1 MTVFVNAVGAKMG
14 GAAND
19 LSALLAHLRAAGG
32 SARWVFFVDPSQA
45 ELGRNLPSNV
55 ELRLKAIQSSD
66 WLRRLWWDQVTLRH
80 RLASEHAS
88 VLFSFSDFGLFR
100 SPVPQLLFL
109 RNAVHFSEA
118 FRTRV
123 LPTKGWRF
131 RLVFALRRWL
141 ACRSIRAAD
150 AFMTP
155 SASMLEMVREAVPLP
170 DGKGEV
176 NYPGAPARGTNGER
190 PPSDYSGTIRLLFPT
205 FYADHKNFA
214 TALEALRLLRQ
225 RHGARFRLVTT
236 ADPRWELARLTSTWK
251 ADLATLEELSREG
264 GVEVLGLVPHE
275 KLLALY
281 RQCHVMCYPTLAESF
296 GHPLLEAMQAG
307 LPVVA
312 SDIGVNRELARDAA
326 LYFSPLDAAQLAA
339 RIEEV
344 ADNAALRVAM
354 QERGRRYASEFSWTR
369 HAETLL
375 RRLGE
380 LAEQPAPPSA
390 GLAGAQ

>member
-1 MTVFVNAVGAKMG
+1 MTTVVNAVGAKMG

-19 LSALLAHLRAAGG
+19 LRALLAHLRAAGG
-32 SARWVFFVDPSQA
+32 TARWVLFVDPSQA

-55 ELRLKAIQSSD
+55 ELRLQAIQSSG
-66 WLRRLWWDQVTLRH
+66 WLRRLWWDQVTLR
-80 RLASEHAS
+80 RLLAREQAS

-100 SPVPQLLFL
+100 SPVPQLLFV
-109 RNAVHFSEA
+109 RNVVHFSEA
-118 FRTRV
+118 FRTKV
-123 LPTKGWRF
+123 LPAKGWRF

-141 ACRSIRAAD
+141 ACRSVRAAD

-155 SASMLEMVREAVPLP
+155 SASMLEMVRQAVPVP

-176 NYPGAPARGTNGER
+176 NYYGAPAPGTNGER

-205 FYADHKNFA
+205 YYADHKNFA

-236 ADPRWELARLTSTWK
+236 ADPHWELARLTSTWK
-251 ADLATLEELSREG
+251 ADLARLEELSREG
-264 GVEVLGLVPHE
+264 GVEVLGLLPHE

-326 LYFSPLDAAQLAA
+326 LYFNPLDAAQLAA

-375 RRLGE
+375 HRLGE
-380 LAEQPAPPSA
+380 LAGQPAPPSA